1 MLKSFK
7 PAGFSLI
14 EVMVAVAIVS
24 GLGMAIYKLQLVSL
38 ATSQQTITKQLMLQY
53 ADNLV
58 NQMYAHENFVVATGG
73 NTGLGLMP
81 GYSSTTSNSAY
92 IETSYV
98 SAAVPTKDCSVA
110 ADGCN
115 DSELANYL
123 LNTWKT
129 NLTTKANLPSA
140 NIKAIVCKDSA
151 LGVPSMSSPNCNGS
165 GTQLV
170 IKIVWQ
176 PHNYDVESSALVSN
190 NNYVMLRVPGR

>member
-58 NQMYAHENFVVATGG
+58 NQMYAHENFIVATGS

-81 GYSSTTSNSAY
+81 GYSSTSSNSAY
-92 IETSYV
+92 VETNYST
-98 SAAVPTKDCSVA
+98 AVTPTTDCSTTSCT
-110 ADGCN
+110 DN
-115 DSELANYL
+115 QLASYL

-129 NLTTKANLPSA
+129 NLTTKSNLPSG

-151 LGVPSMSSPNCNGS
+151 LGVPSMSSPNCDGN

-176 PHNYDVESSALVSN
+176 PHNYDVESSALFSN

>member
-7 PAGFSLI
+7 SAGFSLI

-58 NQMYAHENFVVATGG
+58 NQMYAHENFIVASGS
-73 NTGLGLMP
+73 NIGLGLMP
-81 GYSSTTSNSAY
+81 GYSSSSSNSAY
-92 IETSYV
+92 VETNYSTAVPPTTDCSTTSCTDNQLASYV
-98 SAAVPTKDCSVA
+98 
-110 ADGCN
+110 
-115 DSELANYL
+115 

-176 PHNYDVESSALVSN
+176 PHNYDVESSALLSS